1 MTAKRTFGPYNQLS
15 FCQTVCFYYM
25 SYLPVTHD
33 K

>member
-1 MTAKRTFGPYNQLS
+1 MTAKRTFVPYNQLS
-15 FCQTVCFYYM
+15 FFHCM